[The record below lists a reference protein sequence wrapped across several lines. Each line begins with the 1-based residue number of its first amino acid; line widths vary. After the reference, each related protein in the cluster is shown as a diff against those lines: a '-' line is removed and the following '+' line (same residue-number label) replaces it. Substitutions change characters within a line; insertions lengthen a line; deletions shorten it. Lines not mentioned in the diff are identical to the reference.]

1 MCMMVADDWSSFE
14 GHKFVLD
21 VSCNA
26 VAAAWVMQQQTAI
39 VLIVVKLAVQSVRS
53 HVGQMWPT
61 LAAS

>member
-1 MCMMVADDWSSFE
+1 M
-14 GHKFVLD
+14 LD